1 MPACQLELPSACSCV
16 PIARSYVLP
25 NSRGTLR
32 PVFRQHSPL
41 TKYSSLGLR
50 LRARHSALFTEGL
63 LVHSSSRALPSTA
76 GRTQTLQ
83 ISASLWMAAFT
94 AASGFAAW
102 LFGVRHKAAT
112 LQIGSSAFQQAVL
125 EHCPTIN
132 TAYTTYPILTNGHI
146 ETIFAAKARRTP
158 YVQYDRTILDMPDG
172 GKVTMDAE
180 KANPSQV
187 HVCSCPRLLISNPSR
202 LEPEALCCM

>member
-1 MPACQLELPSACSCV
+1 MPACRVELPGACSCG
-16 PIARSYVLP
+16 PINRSHVFA
-25 NSRGTLR
+25 NRTRTGILR
-32 PVFRQHSPL
+32 PASQQQPRVAKYPL
-41 TKYSSLGLR
+41 LGR
-50 LRARHSALFTEGL
+50 SLRARSSEAFTGNL
-63 LVHSSSRALPSTA
+63 LVQSSSRKLHSAVGRSQPLP
-76 GRTQTLQ
+76 
-83 ISASLWMAAFT
+83 ISAGLWMAAFT

-112 LQIGSSAFQQAVL
+112 LQIGGSAFQQAVL

-132 TAYTTYPILTNGHI
+132 TPYTTYPILNNGHV

-172 GKVTMDAE
+172 GKVTMDTE

-187 HVCSCPRLLISNPSR
+187 HVCLLSCPI
-202 LEPEALCCM
+202 